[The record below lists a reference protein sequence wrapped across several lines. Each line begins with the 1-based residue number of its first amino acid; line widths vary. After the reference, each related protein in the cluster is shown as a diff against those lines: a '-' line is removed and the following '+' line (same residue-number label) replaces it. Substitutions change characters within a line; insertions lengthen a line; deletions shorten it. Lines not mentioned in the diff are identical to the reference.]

1 MKQCHQAAGFRLWP
15 LLPPLL
21 LLFSSWGLARLSR
34 VEVLNVD
41 IIFITFEVCRVV
53 EDNVGMADTGSFHFS

>member
-1 MKQCHQAAGFRLWP
+1 MKQCHQAAGSRLRP
-15 LLPPLL
+15 LIPSLL
-21 LLFSSWGLARLSR
+21 LLFSSWGLAILSR

-41 IIFITFEVCRVV
+41 IIFLTFEVCRVV